1 MKTELKREVFY
12 TPEAVTDFV
21 NKNKITKE
29 NIQTITVN
37 SRITVS
43 SRLIV
48 APYVLFYWEVT
59 Q

>member
-12 TPEAVTDFV
+12 SPEDVTDFI

-37 SRITVS
+37 LRSI
-43 SRLIV
+43 L